1 MFINSISAV
10 EMSDPATASMSS
22 IPRTEASDSYPIRD
36 WYQNLA
42 RGIHDNSNNSIIVR
56 IIVISVIRM
65 PCSSLG
71 LRSPGPGAYLQLHKL
86 SRIVYPLP
94 ELAG

>member
-10 EMSDPATASMSS
+10 EMIDPATASMSS
-22 IPRTEASDSYPIRD
+22 IPRTEARDSYPIRD
-36 WYQNLA
+36 WYQNFA

-71 LRSPGPGAYLQLHKL
+71 LRGPGPGAYLQLPKL
-86 SRIVYPLP
+86 SRIVNPAP
-94 ELAG
+94 GISG